1 MTLKMLF
8 AGLALFVVASCGGGG
23 GDSGGAAGPGTGGG
37 NAPPPVPVTE
47 AAASRF
53 LAQSSFG
60 ATTATINAVRQN
72 GINGYITAQ
81 LAAPRPAQTHLA
93 WMDRRLTE
101 LRATNANANVG
112 PNQFYESWWSQSV
125 TAEDQLR
132 QRVTFALSQIFVISL
147 VDDAVDARGAASYY
161 DMLSANAFGNYRTLL
176 GDVTRHPQMGRYLT
190 YLANEKEDANGTR
203 TPDENY
209 AREVMQLM
217 SIGLYELNPDGS
229 RQLDANGAP
238 IPAYTQADIS
248 GLARVFTGLSWWHP
262 TPTNSTF
269 YGSNRQADAVIR
281 PMIFYPQFH
290 STSAK
295 AFLGTTIPAS
305 TTVDAEGD
313 LNRALDTIANDPNVG
328 PFMSTRL
335 IKALVTSNPSP
346 AYIQRV
352 TTIWNNNGSGQRGDL
367 AAVVRAILTDA
378 EAQTP
383 GDNTYGKLRE
393 PLIRATHFM
402 RAFGATSTSG
412 NWLITS
418 TSTAQSLGQ
427 TPLASPSVFNFWRP
441 GFIPPGTTQL
451 GSRFL
456 TAPEFQTVNEVSVA
470 GYVNTMQSI
479 TGNGFR
485 SGSDVRT
492 TYANELV
499 LADSATSLIDRI
511 DLLLFANTMPALLR
525 TRITDAVNSIAIPS
539 GGTTTQAQID
549 TARLNRVRTAMLLS
563 MSSPEYLVQR

>member
-1 MTLKMLF
+1 MTLKGLL
-8 AGLALFVVASCGGGG
+8 AGLALLVVASCGGGG
-23 GDSGGAAGPGTGGG
+23 GGGSSTPPVS
-37 NAPPPVPVTE
+37 NPPPAPPTLISE
-47 AAASRF
+47 AEASRF
-53 LAQSSFG
+53 LAQASFG
-60 ATTATINAVRQN
+60 ATTTSISAVRQN
-72 GINGYITAQ
+72 GINAYITAQ
-81 LAAPRPAQTHLA
+81 IAAPRPAQTHLA

-101 LRATNANANVG
+101 LRAANPTANVSA
-112 PNQFYESWWSQSV
+112 NQFYESWWSQSV

-147 VDDAVDARGAASYY
+147 VDSAIDPRGAASYY

-176 GDVTRHPQMGRYLT
+176 AEVTRHPQMGRYLT
-190 YLANEKEDANGTR
+190 YLANEKEDASGTR

-217 SIGLYELNPDGS
+217 SLGLYELNADGS
-229 RQLDANGAP
+229 RRLDANAVP
-238 IPAYTQADIS
+238 LPAYTPADIS

-262 TPTNSTF
+262 TPTRSTF
-269 YGSNRQADAVIR
+269 FGGSRQADAVIR
-281 PMIFYPQFH
+281 PMIFYPEFH

-295 AFLGTTIPAS
+295 TFLGTTIPAS
-305 TTVDAEGD
+305 ATVDAEGD
-313 LNRALDTIANDPNVG
+313 LNRALDTIANHPNVG

-346 AYIQRV
+346 SYIQRV
-352 TTIWNNNGSGQRGDL
+352 TTVWNNNGSGQRGDL
-367 AAVVRAILTDA
+367 AAVVRAILTDP
-378 EAQTP
+378 EARSA
-383 GDNTYGKLRE
+383 GDNSYGKLRE
-393 PLIRATHFM
+393 PVISAAHFM
-402 RAFGATSTSG
+402 RAFGATSASG

-418 TSTAQSLGQ
+418 TSSSQSLGQ

-456 TAPEFQTVNEVSVA
+456 SAPEFQGVSEVSVA

-479 TGNGFR
+479 TSTGF
-485 SGSDVRT
+485 GSSNDVRSA
-492 TYANELV
+492 YATELT
-499 LADSATSLIDRI
+499 LADNATSLIDRI

-525 TRITDAVNSIAIPS
+525 TRVADSVNSIAIPS

-549 TARLNRVRTAMLLS
+549 TARLNRVRTAVLLS